1 MTPMERLIWKKYL
14 GFGLSAL
21 LWSLLIIWVELWA
34 LLVLNLALFDYF
46 ITGRVDWTLRKH
58 RLPGHLQSTLEW
70 LIIVLLALGTSLTIK
85 VLFVETYKIPTPS
98 MEGTLLAGDYIVVS
112 KLAYGPRLPETPLAI
127 PFYHNKLPSGKK
139 SYSEKLKMPHKRLK
153 GFSGVERDDIIVFN
167 FPAGDTMVVQYP
179 GQNYYSLVRQY
190 GREYIKSEFDL
201 ITHPV
206 DKRENYIKR
215 CIALPG
221 DTLQI
226 IDGEIRVN
234 GTIRPV
240 LPHQKFKY
248 YVTTNGQALPD
259 ALLDSL
265 KILKSS
271 VTYNPVNSLH
281 VLYLEEAYVE
291 SLKSFPQVRS
301 IKQYVEPTLSFQ
313 NQEIFPHSRFNRWTG
328 DNFGPL
334 KIPAKGDTLRLN
346 LFNLP
351 LYQRLITTYEH
362 NDLKVADGRIL
373 INGDT
378 VSNYVTRMDYFFV
391 MGDNRHNSADSR
403 YWGFV
408 PEDHLLGKAV
418 AVLFSVEPDKRII
431 GGLRK
436 ERIFRAIK

>member
-1 MTPMERLIWKKYL
+1 MERLTRRYL
-14 GFGLSAL
+14 GFGFSAL
-21 LWSLLIIWVELWA
+21 LWSLLVIWVELWF
-34 LLVLNLALFDYF
+34 LLVFDLVLFDIWVTRKF
-46 ITGRVDWTLRKH
+46 DWTFRKYG
-58 RLPGHLQSTLEW
+58 LPRHFQSAMEW
-70 LIIVLLALGTSLTIK
+70 LFIILLALASSFTIK

-98 MEGTLLAGDYIVVS
+98 MEETLLAGDFIFVS

-153 GFSGVERDDIIVFN
+153 GFSKVERDDIIVFN
-167 FPAGDTMVVQYP
+167 FPLGDTMVVQYP

-190 GREYIKSEFDL
+190 GRDYIRSEFDI

-221 DTLQI
+221 DTL
-226 IDGEIRVN
+226 EIRGGQVRVN
-234 GTIRPV
+234 EQIRPA
-240 LPHQKFKY
+240 LPLQKFKY
-248 YVTTNGQALPD
+248 YVSTNGDPLPD
-259 ALLDSL
+259 AVLDSL
-265 KILKSS
+265 KILKTA

-281 VLYLEEAYVE
+281 VLYMAQEYVE
-291 SLKSFPQVRS
+291 TLRSFPQVRS
-301 IKQYVEPTLSFQ
+301 IKQYSEPTISFQ
-313 NQEIFPHSRFNRWTG
+313 NQEIFPHSPFHRWTG
-328 DNFGPL
+328 DNFGPIVVPAMGDSISLDML
-334 KIPAKGDTLRLN
+334 K
-346 LFNLP
+346 LP
-351 LYQRLITTYEH
+351 LYQRLISTYE
-362 NDLKVADGRIL
+362 NNELEVIDGDIH
-373 INGDT
+373 INGQPASSYT
-378 VSNYVTRMDYFFV
+378 IQMDYYFV

-418 AVLFSVEPDKRII
+418 AVWFSIEPEKRII